1 MQPLSNRTLIGVIAV
16 LAIGVVLVYGAV
28 LVVLLTGGGR
38 ASTPPPTG
46 RTATPTATATVT
58 VLPTEAPTLT
68 NTPTRTRTPRPTAT
82 PEPTDT
88 PEPTN
93 TKLPPTP
100 TQRVVPP
107 RPALP
112 TDTPVPQFAYR
123 EANRQQFPNCAM
135 TFIEGTVYDRGG
147 ARSNGVRV
155 KVWADGWEGVVEIT
169 GQKDANRPG
178 YYSVIL
184 SAPPPG
190 QPGGARPG
198 IWFVAVVNEAGATI
212 SPISTVQTTGK
223 PCDPESSGVQW
234 VILDFQAN

>member
-1 MQPLSNRTLIGVIAV
+1 MQQLSNRTLVGVIAA
-16 LAIGVVLVYGAV
+16 LAICVVLVYGAV
-28 LVVLLTGGGR
+28 IVVLVTGGGR
-38 ASTPPPTG
+38 SAPPASARTTTPVA
-46 RTATPTATATVT
+46 TATPTTP
-58 VLPTEAPTLT
+58 PTWTPTLT
-68 NTPTRTRTPRPTAT
+68 STPTRTRTPRPTAT

-100 TQRVVPP
+100 TQRPVPP
-107 RPALP
+107 RPVEP
-112 TDTPVPQFAYR
+112 TNTPTPQFAYR

-147 ARSNGVRV
+147 ARSNGIRV
-155 KVWADGWEGVVEIT
+155 KVWADGWEGIVRIT
-169 GQKDANRPG
+169 GQQDPNRPG
-178 YYSVIL
+178 YYEVTL
-184 SAPPPG
+184 SDPGPG

-198 IWFVAVVNEAGATI
+198 IWYVAVVNEAGVTI